1 MFFSQYFQLDC
12 AFSQLAGHSGT
23 VWGHTYS
30 LLHSSPIHHP
40 GLGWVMS
47 VSPTCI
53 NNYSYVLSSIPN
65 SSWSACLNIMNKSEL
80 QFQSSCRWTMSIVCT
95 LLAPKQQGGCWRGE
109 PQTKHSLIANGLCAP
124 LFTIPDLSSSSQR
137 PESSALV
144 GIMAADLYLENGVS
158 ESLLI
163 LCCQSSRQPLLTHCW
178 SALVLPHWGVM
189 PLCLPNFQGW
199 INSRRSCETHTP
211 STTTS
216 CWTSSPECPPM
227 CKW

>member
-1 MFFSQYFQLDC
+1 
-12 AFSQLAGHSGT
+12 
-23 VWGHTYS
+23 
-30 LLHSSPIHHP
+30 
-40 GLGWVMS
+40 
-47 VSPTCI
+47 
-53 NNYSYVLSSIPN
+53 
-65 SSWSACLNIMNKSEL
+65 MNKAEPH
-80 QFQSSCRWTMSIVCT
+80 FQESCRWTVSIICT
-95 LLAPKQQGGCWRGE
+95 LLAPKTAGKLLKRRAG
-109 PQTKHSLIANGLCAP
+109 TKHSLIANGLCAP

-163 LCCQSSRQPLLTHCW
+163 LCFRSSRQPLLTHCW

-189 PLCLPNFQGW
+189 LLCLPNFQGW
-199 INSRRSCETHTP
+199 INSRRSCETRTP